1 MSAGVVLL
9 ATGTL
14 PPGEWLVNAAN
25 FSTVPPHAGSARP
38 ADPAEAAAP
47 RPPEEQAPAPPVL
60 LRSVVPEV
68 ATADGELTV
77 VAGESPVR
85 GSGPLRRYLVE
96 VEEGLPGAAG
106 DFAAAV
112 DEVLADPRGW
122 IGDGMSVQ
130 RVDSGP
136 VDFRVALA
144 APATVDDLCYPLRTE
159 GEVSCTQG
167 DRAIIN
173 QNRWVSGV
181 RHFDGDLATYR
192 VYVVNHEVGHALGH
206 GHVTCPG
213 AGERAPVMQQQTL
226 GLQGCE
232 PNGWPHP

>member
-1 MSAGVVLL
+1 S
-9 ATGTL
+9 
-14 PPGEWLVNAAN
+14 
-25 FSTVPPHAGSARP
+25 
-38 ADPAEAAAP
+38 
-47 RPPEEQAPAPPVL
+47 RPPSPSPSAEPPVL
-60 LRSVVPEV
+60 LRSVVEEV
-68 ATADGELTV
+68 ATADGELAV
-77 VAGESPVR
+77 VEGESPVR

-96 VEEGLPGAAG
+96 VEEGLPGDAG

-112 DEVLADPRGW
+112 DEVLGDPRGW
-122 IGDGMSVQ
+122 VGEGMSVQ

-144 APATVDDLCYPLRTE
+144 APETVDTMCYPLRTD

-167 DRAIIN
+167 ERAIIN

-181 RHFDGDLATYR
+181 RHFDGDLETYR

-206 GHVTCPG
+206 GHVDCPG
-213 AGERAPVMQQQTL
+213 DGKPAPVMQQQTL
-226 GLQGCE
+226 SLQGCQ